1 MKNGRKWRVF
11 VGLQFRMKRQTSSN
25 KVRRFNRTMKILV
38 KKKKKKRHIY
48 RYTWSCVHAGKT
60 IKQVK
65 LNELKEQCKFVTKM
79 NYIF

>member
-38 KKKKKKRHIY
+38 KKKEKKEKADIGIHGATYIP
-48 RYTWSCVHAGKT
+48 V
-60 IKQVK
+60 KQ
-65 LNELKEQCKFVTKM
+65 LNK
-79 NYIF
+79 

>member
-38 KKKKKKRHIY
+38 KKKKRKGTYIGI
-48 RYTWSCVHAGKT
+48 HAAAYMPV
-60 IKQVK
+60 KQ
-65 LNELKEQCKFVTKM
+65 LNK
-79 NYIF
+79 